1 MLSHIQWQ
9 DTAERSAT
17 GSGGLLSVSFEHYRP
32 ASVHR
37 ERKQKIRG
45 PHWSRKTA
53 EVGLR
58 RHGWVTLP
66 QAISRK
72 ATRRSTRRKERR
84 ALLPFFFSPLG
95 SPQKLPYSVTPSRV
109 EEEEQRREGERII
122 PRGGRDHDKEGER
135 ESRKGGL
142 RFAYAYL

>member
-1 MLSHIQWQ
+1 M
-9 DTAERSAT
+9 
-17 GSGGLLSVSFEHYRP
+17 SFEHYRP

-66 QAISRK
+66 QAISRI

-84 ALLPFFFSPLG
+84 APLPFFFFSARLPTKIALFGYSEPGGGGGAAPGRGKDHPEGRQG
-95 SPQKLPYSVTPSRV
+95 SR
-109 EEEEQRREGERII
+109 QRRRKREQKGRVKICICLSIKTSDSSAAEFSMMPER
-122 PRGGRDHDKEGER
+122 R
-135 ESRKGGL
+135 
-142 RFAYAYL
+142 